1 MREILDAAAFRDMLL
16 CASDALEANRQPIN
30 ELNVFPVPDG
40 DTGTN
45 MSLTMGAGAAALRKS
60 RPETVTAVAD
70 CAASALLR
78 GARGNSGVILSLLL
92 RGISKSVKGKDTVT
106 AKEFAAALSEGV
118 DAAYKA
124 VMKPAEG
131 TILTV
136 SRVATKAATEFAEA
150 GSDVELMLVCAL
162 EAAKDALELTV
173 EQNPVLKRAG
183 VVDAGGKGYVVML
196 DAMLASLQGR
206 AFSEYEP
213 EALPDLSKL
222 EGADF
227 SEFDT
232 EEIEF
237 AFDTVFIVRKT
248 TDRPLDLLRAYLDSI
263 GDSLV
268 IGEDDDAFKVHVH
281 TNTPGDALTEAQ
293 KYGTLEI
300 AKIEN
305 MRMQHED
312 LAAGRRTHTADE
324 LEHEDEPRRRIA
336 PPEKKY
342 GCVAVCAGAGMES
355 LFREIGAD
363 GVVMGGQTMN
373 PSTEDILREV
383 DRTPAET
390 VFVFPNNKNIIMAAE
405 QCIPLSEQ
413 KKVVVIPTKNV
424 PQGISAMLAL
434 DTYEDEESCVAT
446 LTETAERV
454 HVASVTYAARDSEFD
469 GHSIKA
475 GEYLALLDG
484 ALLGSFTELPVLM
497 EVVCDRLRGFDPEIV
512 SVYYGEDVSEDEA
525 EKVGG
530 EIGAQL
536 PDAEI
541 SVVSGGQP
549 VYYYW
554 IAAE

>member
-1 MREILDAAAFRDMLL
+1 
-16 CASDALEANRQPIN
+16 
-30 ELNVFPVPDG
+30 
-40 DTGTN
+40 
-45 MSLTMGAGAAALRKS
+45 
-60 RPETVTAVAD
+60 
-70 CAASALLR
+70 
-78 GARGNSGVILSLLL
+78 
-92 RGISKSVKGKDTVT
+92 
-106 AKEFAAALSEGV
+106 
-118 DAAYKA
+118 
-124 VMKPAEG
+124 MKPAEG

-136 SRVATKAATEFAEA
+136 SRVATKAALEFSEA

-183 VVDAGGKGYVVML
+183 VVDAGGKGYVVIL

-206 AFSEYEP
+206 AFSAYEP

-222 EGADF
+222 GAGADF
-227 SEFDT
+227 AAFDT

-237 AFDTVFIVRKT
+237 AYDTVFIVRKT
-248 TDRPLDLLRAYLDSI
+248 VDKPLDLLRAYLDSI

-293 KYGTLEI
+293 KYGTLEV

-324 LEHEDEPRRRIA
+324 LDHEDEPQRKIA

-342 GCVAVCAGAGMES
+342 GCVTVCAGAGMES

-363 GVVMGGQTMN
+363 GVVTGGQTMK

-383 DRTPAET
+383 DKTPAEI

-405 QCIPLSEQ
+405 QCVPLSE

-424 PQGISAMLAL
+424 PQGVSAMLAL
-434 DTYEDEESCVAT
+434 DTYAEEDACVET
-446 LTETAERV
+446 MTETAARV
-454 HVASVTYAARDSEFD
+454 RVASVTYAARDSEFD
-469 GHSIKA
+469 GHSIRA

-484 ALLGSFTELPVLM
+484 ALLGSFTELPVLL
-497 EVVCDRLRGFDPEIV
+497 EVVCDRLKGFDPELV

-525 EKVGG
+525 GEVG
-530 EIGAQL
+530 EQIGAQL
-536 PDAEI
+536 PDAEV

-549 VYYYW
+549 VYYFW